1 MTMKHRFVSLL
12 AFVMATVA
20 LPAAAHHSVAGV
32 FDVSRTLKL
41 SGVVTRVEWVNPHTS
56 VFLDVKEPN
65 GSVTTWRLEC
75 LPVAMM
81 RKAGLSKQQILGEGQ
96 TVTVAAHPARNGTPA
111 LGYLLDISYADGRRF
126 QFSPD
131 PNDKS
136 AVSQ

>member
-1 MTMKHRFVSLL
+1 MNAKRNGLVAL
-12 AFVMATVA
+12 ALVLAVIG

-41 SGVVTRVEWVNPHTS
+41 TGTVSRVDWVNPHTS
-56 VFLDVKEPN
+56 VYLDVKES
-65 GSVTTWRLEC
+65 GGAVTTWRLEC

-81 RKAGLSKQQILGEGQ
+81 RKGGLSKQQLLGDGQ

-111 LGYLLDISYADGRRF
+111 LGYLLDMSFGDGRHL

-136 AVSQ
+136 AANQ

>member
-1 MTMKHRFVSLL
+1 MNARRNWFACVALLL
-12 AFVMATVA
+12 AAIG

-32 FDVSRTLKL
+32 FDVTRTLKL
-41 SGVVTRVEWVNPHTS
+41 TGTVSRVDWINPHTS
-56 VFLDVKEPN
+56 VYLDVKEP
-65 GSVTTWRLEC
+65 GGTVTTWRLEC

-81 RKAGLSKQQILGEGQ
+81 RKGGLSKQQLLGDGQ

-111 LGYLLDISYADGRRF
+111 LGYLLAMSYGDGRHL

-136 AVSQ
+136 AAN